1 MSADGDAPVTH
12 EVVIVRRRSG
22 GEDEGHHGGAW
33 KIAFADLMTAMMTF
47 FLVMWLLNISD
58 KEKITKIAT
67 YFNPTKL
74 SEKTPSVKG
83 VDEPIEEETSKRADS
98 KDYRPPVEDSKEDHK
113 AKMEEEKGDGKAKK
127 GDPKK
132 AEEELFNDPYGVL
145 ARMAL
150 KAMERGE
157 LANGGT
163 KQGDELLPGGEAY
176 RNPFEPYAADKPLAE
191 QPAPAT
197 PDAAGVEA
205 RVSAKT
211 AEGEAAKEAA
221 PADAGTPS
229 NPASATP
236 ADPAKAAEEKA
247 AVDGL
252 AKDIVKSLEGL
263 TSQNTP
269 NIEVQKTDEGLLVS
283 LMDDFRFGM
292 FGLSSATPA
301 PEVVVVMERIAK
313 VLAGRPGQIVL
324 RGHTD
329 GRPFKSG
336 RNDNWRLSMDRARVA
351 FYMLTRGGLDEK
363 RIERIEGHADHTLKV
378 SGDPNAAGNRR
389 IEILLKVPKT

>member
-22 GEDEGHHGGAW
+22 GEEEGHHGGAW

-74 SEKTPSVKG
+74 SEKTPSKKG
-83 VDEPIEEETSKRADS
+83 VDEPQEQEQSKSADS
-98 KDYRPPVEDSKEDHK
+98 KDYMPPVEEPKDHK
-113 AKMEEEKGDGKAKK
+113 AKMEEEKGDGKLKK
-127 GDPKK
+127 GDQKK

-145 ARMAL
+145 AKMAL

-163 KQGDELLPGGEAY
+163 KEGEELLPGGEAY
-176 RNPFEPYAADKPLAE
+176 RNPFEPYAADNKPLAE
-191 QPAPAT
+191 QPAMS
-197 PDAAGVEA
+197 AGGAEA

-211 AEGEAAKEAA
+211 IEGEAKDAAA
-221 PADAGTPS
+221 PGAETPAGS
-229 NPASATP
+229 ASAT
-236 ADPAKAAEEKA
+236 DPAKAGADKV
-247 AVDGL
+247 AVEGL

-263 TSQNTP
+263 TSRDTP
-269 NIEVQKTDEGLLVS
+269 NIEVQRTDEGLLVS

-292 FGLSSATPA
+292 FGLSSATPV
-301 PEVVVVMERIAK
+301 PEVVVVMERLAK
-313 VLAGRPGQIVL
+313 VLAGRSGQIVL

-351 FYMLTRGGLDEK
+351 YYMLTRGGLDEK
-363 RIERIEGHADHTLKV
+363 RVERIEGYADHNLKDA
-378 SGDPNAAGNRR
+378 SDPNAAQNRR

>member
-1 MSADGDAPVTH
+1 MSADGDGPVNH

-83 VDEPIEEETSKRADS
+83 VHEPMEQETSKKADS
-98 KDYRPPVEDSKEDHK
+98 KDYMPPVEEPKDHK
-113 AKMEEEKGDGKAKK
+113 AKMEVERGDGKEKK
-127 GDPKK
+127 GDQKK

-145 ARMAL
+145 AKMAL
-150 KAMERGE
+150 KAMSRGE

-163 KQGDELLPGGEAY
+163 KEGEELLPGGEAY
-176 RNPFEPYAADKPLAE
+176 RNPFEPYAEDKPLVE
-191 QPAPAT
+191 QPPAAQ
-197 PDAAGVEA
+197 PDQGVEA
-205 RVSAKT
+205 KVAAKT
-211 AEGEAAKEAA
+211 DEAKEATPPGEPPA
-221 PADAGTPS
+221 PQ
-229 NPASATP
+229 SA
-236 ADPAKAAEEKA
+236 AEAAKAAEDK
-247 AVDGL
+247 VVVQGL
-252 AKDIVKSLEGL
+252 AKDIVTSLEGL

-269 NIEVQKTDEGLLVS
+269 NIEVQKVDDGLLVS
-283 LMDDFRFGM
+283 LMDDSKFGM
-292 FGLSSATPA
+292 FGLSSATPV

-313 VLAGRPGQIVL
+313 VLADRPGQIVL

-351 FYMLTRGGLDEK
+351 FYMLTRGGIDEK

-378 SGDPNAAGNRR
+378 PGDPNAAQNRR
-389 IEILLKVPKT
+389 IEILLKVGKP